1 MWIGITTFVT
11 GGYEEVCK
19 DIEDYEDIVVP
30 GTERGTLVTY
40 DLTYYLNDVLFND
53 NDQVAY
59 QYDKS
64 GRDKAS
70 YTYANNTRVSGD
82 LKKSAVKYVSET
94 PGDYSYLYDGLGNV
108 TQDAKNGDISNSYEY
123 DPFGAVVSG
132 AEIND
137 VVFTSNGEE
146 YTEATGLQY
155 LRARYLNP
163 TIGRFMS
170 EDPYEGTT
178 GNIMTQNRYAYAEN
192 DPVNR
197 RDPGGHKSVLKR
209 IKSFAKRA
217 VKKVVKTVKTVA
229 RVIRAVRGAPK
240 KTASAVKSASH
251 YAKASNK
258 SSQNRGGTP
267 AKTVLGYVITKY
279 RSAKQKAKDI
289 RSTLK
294 AKYDS
299 LRKKVSCNKDSNPV
313 KKVVVGIGDSLF
325 DSFDSE

>member
-1 MWIGITTFVT
+1 MEKNISRDGGADIFMFGFLQGTVSSSSEMTPSLLSYIGEPLKKVWIGITTFVT

-70 YTYANNTRVSGD
+70 YTYANNTRVAGD

-108 TQDAKNGDISNSYEY
+108 VQDAKKGDISNSYEY
-123 DPFGAVVSG
+123 DPFGAVVSV

-137 VVFTSNGEE
+137 VLFASNGEE

-155 LRARYLNP
+155 LRARYLN
-163 TIGRFMS
+163 TEAGRFMS

-197 RDPGGHKSVLKR
+197 RDPGGHMAFLKK

-217 VKKVVKTVKTVA
+217 V
-229 RVIRAVRGAPK
+229 
-240 KTASAVKSASH
+240 
-251 YAKASNK
+251 Y
-258 SSQNRGGTP
+258 
-267 AKTVLGYVITKY
+267 
-279 RSAKQKAKDI
+279 
-289 RSTLK
+289 
-294 AKYDS
+294 
-299 LRKKVSCNKDSNPV
+299 
-313 KKVVVGIGDSLF
+313 
-325 DSFDSE
+325 